1 MSIRNLNSLLNPSS
15 VAVIGASTI
24 PRRVGTVL
32 MSNLLRGGFS
42 GPIMPVNPKYSA
54 IGGVLAYPN
63 IESLP
68 LTPDLAVVATKPEL
82 VPGFIAELGARGT
95 KAAIIVAA
103 GLSQAKGSDGRTL
116 QQMALDAARPHS
128 LRLLGPN
135 CLGLIAPSIG
145 LNASFSHV
153 QARPGNIAFLSQ
165 SGALCTAVLD
175 WANSNNIGFSYFISL
190 GDKADIDFGDMIDYL
205 AMDPATR
212 AILLYIES
220 IRDAR
225 KFMSASRA
233 AARNK
238 PVLAIKAGR
247 VAEGAKAATTH
258 TGALAGSDEV
268 FDAAI
273 RRAGMLRVYQID
285 ELFDAA
291 ETLTRSRSV
300 AGNRLMILTNGGG
313 PGVIATD
320 ALIASGGRLAE
331 VGPQTMETLNG
342 ILPDLWSHG
351 NPIDIIGDSPPDR
364 FAAAVKIALKDPNYD
379 ALLILHVPTAIA
391 PSEEAAR
398 AVAEALKN
406 GKGNVL
412 TNWLGGE
419 PAEAARRIFA
429 EAGIPSYDTPE
440 KAVRAFMHLVNYRCN
455 QEALMQ
461 TPPSAPSEFVFDK
474 GRARAILDKV
484 LAEGRAVLN
493 EPEAKDVLSA
503 YGVPVVETVTAMT
516 AEEAVKEAQRLGFP
530 VALKILSPE
539 ITHKSDVGGVALDLE
554 TPESVRAAAEGILQ
568 RIAKIRPNARLDG
581 FTVQRMARRPRAFEL
596 IVGTTTDPI
605 FGPVILFGH
614 GGTAVELIGDRAVAL
629 PPLNMNLAGELISRT
644 RIAKLLCG
652 YRDHPPADLD
662 AVKLT
667 LLKISQLVVDFAEIM
682 ELDINP
688 LYADERGALALDARI
703 RVTQTTQTGPD
714 RLAIR
719 PYPRELEES
728 VALPS
733 GKRLLFRPIRPED
746 EPQHHEFQSRLDPQD
761 VHYRFFGLIREIPH
775 TEMARLTQIDYDR
788 EMAFIATTPNGR
800 GKPETL
806 GVVRVVCDPDN
817 TKAEFA
823 IIVRSDFKGQG
834 LGRLLLEKIIRYCR
848 ARSMK
853 EIVGHVLS
861 DNSAMLSLAQKV
873 GFQIKPD
880 QTGGEIEVTLPL

>member
-1 MSIRNLNSLLNPSS
+1 
-15 VAVIGASTI
+15 
-24 PRRVGTVL
+24 
-32 MSNLLRGGFS
+32 
-42 GPIMPVNPKYSA
+42 
-54 IGGVLAYPN
+54 
-63 IESLP
+63 
-68 LTPDLAVVATKPEL
+68 
-82 VPGFIAELGARGT
+82 
-95 KAAIIVAA
+95 
-103 GLSQAKGSDGRTL
+103 
-116 QQMALDAARPHS
+116 
-128 LRLLGPN
+128 
-135 CLGLIAPSIG
+135 
-145 LNASFSHV
+145 
-153 QARPGNIAFLSQ
+153 
-165 SGALCTAVLD
+165 
-175 WANSNNIGFSYFISL
+175 
-190 GDKADIDFGDMIDYL
+190 
-205 AMDPATR
+205 
-212 AILLYIES
+212 
-220 IRDAR
+220 
-225 KFMSASRA
+225 
-233 AARNK
+233 
-238 PVLAIKAGR
+238 
-247 VAEGAKAATTH
+247 
-258 TGALAGSDEV
+258 
-268 FDAAI
+268 
-273 RRAGMLRVYQID
+273 
-285 ELFDAA
+285 
-291 ETLTRSRSV
+291 
-300 AGNRLMILTNGGG
+300 
-313 PGVIATD
+313 
-320 ALIASGGRLAE
+320 
-331 VGPQTMETLNG
+331 
-342 ILPDLWSHG
+342 
-351 NPIDIIGDSPPDR
+351 
-364 FAAAVKIALKDPNYD
+364 
-379 ALLILHVPTAIA
+379 
-391 PSEEAAR
+391 
-398 AVAEALKN
+398 
-406 GKGNVL
+406 
-412 TNWLGGE
+412 
-419 PAEAARRIFA
+419 
-429 EAGIPSYDTPE
+429 
-440 KAVRAFMHLVNYRCN
+440 
-455 QEALMQ
+455 MQ